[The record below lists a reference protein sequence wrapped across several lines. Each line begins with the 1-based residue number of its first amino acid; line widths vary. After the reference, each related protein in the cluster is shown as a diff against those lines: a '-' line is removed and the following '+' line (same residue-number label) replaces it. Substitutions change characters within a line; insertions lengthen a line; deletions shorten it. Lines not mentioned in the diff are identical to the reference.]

1 MRTTLLAVLT
11 LAAPLAHAQPDFV
24 FVNARVYTVDDRFSV
39 AQAFAV
45 EDGMFAAVGSEE
57 DVRNLIG
64 NSTRVIDLGGRT
76 VLPGLIDAHGH
87 MAGLGQLQLGV
98 IDLAGTTSYDEV
110 IQRVVER
117 ASESEPGAW
126 IIGRGWDHESWPEKE
141 LPSHERLSE
150 AVPDNPVW
158 LSRVD
163 GHAGLANA
171 RAMELAEVSAGS
183 SVPSGG
189 EMLLDDNAEPTGV
202 FVDNAEAM
210 INRVIPAGGASGEDL
225 ILEAQKLCL
234 EAGLTGVHDAG
245 VGRDMIEVYQRLE
258 REHKLSV
265 RVYGMIPGNQALRWF
280 EENKPY
286 SGSFFSMRACKL
298 YMDGAMGSRGAW
310 LLEPYEDRPT
320 GPDGKPY
327 TGLAVSEP
335 EFVRTVAQHALT
347 KGYQVC
353 AHAIGDRAN
362 REVLDAY
369 EYAFTDLNA
378 DTNAA
383 RFRIEHAQL
392 IAPEDMG
399 RFAELNVIPS
409 MQPTHCTSDM
419 RWVED
424 RVGPVRADGAYA
436 WQTLLSTGVRIAG
449 GSDFP
454 VESVNPFLG
463 LYAAVTRQNLEG
475 EPSGGWHSSERMTRE
490 QALRSMTIDAAYA
503 GFDEKRIGSIE
514 IDKLADF
521 IVIDRDYMSCPPRE
535 IADIRVVSTWIE
547 GAPVYTNP
555 DFED

>member
-1 MRTTLLAVLT
+1 
-11 LAAPLAHAQPDFV
+11 
-24 FVNARVYTVDDRFSV
+24 
-39 AQAFAV
+39 
-45 EDGMFAAVGSEE
+45 
-57 DVRNLIG
+57 
-64 NSTRVIDLGGRT
+64 
-76 VLPGLIDAHGH
+76 
-87 MAGLGQLQLGV
+87 
-98 IDLAGTTSYDEV
+98 
-110 IQRVVER
+110 
-117 ASESEPGAW
+117 
-126 IIGRGWDHESWPEKE
+126 
-141 LPSHERLSE
+141 
-150 AVPDNPVW
+150 
-158 LSRVD
+158 
-163 GHAGLANA
+163 
-171 RAMELAEVSAGS
+171 
-183 SVPSGG
+183 
-189 EMLLDDNAEPTGV
+189 
-202 FVDNAEAM
+202 
-210 INRVIPAGGASGEDL
+210 
-225 ILEAQKLCL
+225 
-234 EAGLTGVHDAG
+234 
-245 VGRDMIEVYQRLE
+245 MIEVYQRLE
-258 REHKLSV
+258 RERKLSV
-265 RVYGMIPGNQALRWF
+265 RVYGMVAGDAALGWF
-280 EENKPY
+280 EKHKPY

-320 GPDGKPY
+320 GTDGKPY

-335 EFVRTVAQHALT
+335 EFVHTVAQHALT

-399 RFAELNVIPS
+399 RFAKLKVIPS

-419 RWVED
+419 RWIED

-436 WQTLLSTGVRIAG
+436 WQTLLATGVRIAG

-463 LYAAVTRQNLEG
+463 LYASVTRQNLDG
-475 EPSGGWHSSERMTRE
+475 EPSGGWHPSERLTRE

-514 IDKLADF
+514 VDKLADF
-521 IVIDRDYMSCPPRE
+521 IVIDRDYMSCPPRQ